1 LETYAKHENI
11 FDMQR
16 LNLDQLGTFVRVVET
31 GSFSAAAEKLGLTQP
46 AISLQIRQ
54 LEKRLGIAL
63 IERVGRKARP
73 TSAGNELLAHVERID
88 GAISSAI
95 DSVARHTSETIGHV
109 RLGTDNTVTI
119 FLLPPVLGA
128 LRKWYPNLEITVG
141 TGNAADIVKAV
152 EENRID
158 LAFATL
164 PVSGRALEV
173 SPVLNDPIVA
183 IARRDMMLPQ
193 RLTAAN
199 LAKLPLLLSQ
209 PGSAGRRITDRW
221 FARGDATVNPAMS
234 LGSAEAIKAMALAGL
249 GCGIL
254 PEMAMG
260 AEGHVDLVVRPLSPP
275 LHRTLGVVIRRDKRL
290 TKGLKATYDALLAL
304 RR

>member
-1 LETYAKHENI
+1 
-11 FDMQR
+11 MRR
-16 LNLDQLGTFVRVVET
+16 LNLDQLATFAKVVET

-46 AISLQIRQ
+46 AVSLQIRQ
-54 LEKRLGIAL
+54 LEKRLGAAL
-63 IERVGRKARP
+63 LERAGKKARP
-73 TSAGNELLAHVERID
+73 TAAGSELLGHADRID
-88 GAISSAI
+88 AAVASAI
-95 DSVARHTSETIGHV
+95 ESVARHASETIGHV

-128 LRKWYPNLEITVG
+128 LRKRYPGLEISVS

-158 LAFATL
+158 LALATL

-173 SPVLNDPIVA
+173 SPVIEDAIVA
-183 IARRDMMLPQ
+183 IAPRDMALPQ

-209 PGSAGRRITDRW
+209 PGSASRRITDRW
-221 FARGDATVNPAMS
+221 FARGDATINPAMT
-234 LGSAEAIKAMALAGL
+234 LGSAEAIKAMAIAGL

-254 PEMAMG
+254 PEMAVG
-260 AEGHVDLVVRPLSPP
+260 KEGREAFVVRELSPR
-275 LHRTLGVVIRRDKRL
+275 LHRTLGVVIRKDKRL
-290 TKGLKATYDALLAL
+290 SKGLKAAYDALLGL
-304 RR
+304 RRR

>member
-1 LETYAKHENI
+1 MKP
-11 FDMQR
+11 
-16 LNLDQLGTFVRVVET
+16 LNLDHLRTFVKVVET
-31 GSFSAAAEKLGLTQP
+31 GSFSAAAARLGLTQP

-54 LEKRLGIAL
+54 LEKRLGAPL

-73 TSAGNELLAHVERID
+73 TSAGNELLGHADRID
-88 GAISSAI
+88 AAVASALE
-95 DSVARHTSETIGHV
+95 SVARHASETVGQV

-128 LRKWYPNLEITVG
+128 LRKRYPGLEISVS

-173 SPVLNDPIVA
+173 SPVLEDAIVA
-183 IARRDMMLPQ
+183 IAPRDMALPQ

-209 PGSAGRRITDRW
+209 PGSASRRITDRW
-221 FARGDATVNPAMS
+221 FAQGDATVNPAMS
-234 LGSAEAIKAMALAGL
+234 LGSAESIKAMAIAGL

-254 PEMAMG
+254 PEMAVG
-260 AEGHVDLVVRPLSPP
+260 SERREDFVVRELSPR
-275 LHRTLGVVIRRDKRL
+275 LHRTLGVVIRKDKRL
-290 TKGLKATYDALLAL
+290 SKGLKATYDALLGL
-304 RR
+304 RRR

>member
-1 LETYAKHENI
+1 MKT
-11 FDMQR
+11 F
-16 LNLDQLGTFVRVVET
+16 NLDHLETFVRVIET
-31 GSFSAAAEKLGLTQP
+31 GSFSAAAAKLGLTQP

-54 LEKRLGIAL
+54 LEKRLGTAL
-63 IERVGRKARP
+63 VERVGRRARP
-73 TSAGNELLAHVERID
+73 TSAGSDLLAHADRID
-88 GAISSAI
+88 DAVSSAI
-95 DSVARHTSETIGHV
+95 DSVARHAADAIGHV

-128 LRKWYPNLEITVG
+128 LRRRYPNLAITVS

-152 EENRID
+152 EENQID

-173 SPVLNDPIVA
+173 TPVIDDAIVA
-183 IARRDMMLPQ
+183 IAPKDMALPL

-209 PGSAGRRITDRW
+209 PGSASRRITDRW
-221 FARGDATVNPAMS
+221 FARGNATVSAAMS
-234 LGSAEAIKAMALAGL
+234 LGSAEAIKAMAIAGL

-254 PEMAMG
+254 PEMAVG
-260 AEGHVDLVVRPLSPP
+260 KEGREKFVVRPLSPQ
-275 LHRTLGVVIRRDKRL
+275 LKRTMGVVIRKDKRL
-290 TKGLKATYDALLAL
+290 SKGLKATYDALLEL
-304 RR
+304 RMR